1 MKFVRNVK
9 LFFREGNS
17 DKTYEIDLCEL
28 APDQYVVNF
37 RYGKRGGALKEGTK
51 TTSPVNLASA
61 TTIFDALEKEKRS
74 KGYIGEQESEQAAQP
89 DADSTAILDAV
100 TNPRHKAILRR
111 LQGNPAGKGA
121 WKTSRVIWRAGELHI
136 KESVPYIIKQGDR
149 KDALQRYSAIWALS
163 RAGDPVAIPTLK
175 AYYENSSYPLNIRM
189 LAANGM
195 LMLMSP
201 DERTTFAQQIIAGM
215 PQVLQDAIAKGSI
228 PDLITLI
235 YNLVV
240 VQQAPDYN
248 ILEEMYLISAAVPV
262 LWHSMYHTLVR
273 LPLRPSWFRHIRHIY
288 KQAEMREDYMIVAL
302 LVHRIQKTQPMFN
315 VPVVYYEDSPSSV
328 FIQEINANVKV
339 QTELKKPTSR
349 IAFSNRT
356 RKYFNR
362 RAFRNLKRLG
372 EAGDVQYVR
381 YATSLLLHYAQET
394 DFTKAYE
401 QRYYG
406 YQNGRYQS
414 LQRQY
419 PESSKAI
426 YLNYILRGNDHT
438 LEYRAHQEEWVF
450 KPQEQAAQTQ
460 NGRPVIQPNP
470 DLLKA
475 NENGG
480 LLKKL
485 FGWLGVDKQQAT
497 SGVPPQSAE
506 SALKATAPAS
516 VEEHGSI
523 PFLALWNQL
532 PQAFL
537 QLLISGQMEA
547 VHAFA
552 MEQLRAHPEFSAMK
566 ERMGEDVIGGLLANR
581 FTIPSLFGLE
591 LAREKYNPA
600 NPSIPLL
607 KVMIAS
613 PLEEARAQAM
623 EWIKAAGTLCFGDT
637 GMLLDMIFCYYE
649 DVRKFLKAN
658 LDPAAVPAQQ
668 QQDLAGFAIARLMK
682 VGELNE
688 VQTAILTDCC
698 QLVEYY
704 CAAPLSQLDMQVIA
718 DLMDQSSVAVQA
730 FAARLLLLRDH
741 DFDFAQISN
750 VLVNKLLKNSYRPV
764 RDAGWNILLKAGD
777 APVINKPEI
786 LLSACTNEYK
796 DIRQKAAQLVAR
808 LVTQDNRLA
817 LWLVNELVP
826 LLMRTE
832 KAPGM
837 HEDIAALLSGPLGN
851 YLQEVDTATA
861 LRLLYANYRPAQEF
875 GVILLQQYIPAT
887 SLTLKQV
894 IAAGAHELLQVREW
908 CWTFFRTQ
916 QPRIKTERDTAV
928 ALLDSKWDDTRA
940 FAIRF
945 FRDNFQEE
953 DWTPESLIGIAD
965 SVRPDIQ
972 QFGRELLMRFFKTE
986 DGVQYLLKLSQHPS
1000 AAMQQFA
1007 TNYLSQYA
1015 AGNLEYIRQ
1024 LEHYFRAVLTRVNK
1038 ARVAKE
1044 RVFLFLEREAMKS
1057 PEAAAFI
1064 GSLITDISAT
1074 VAIGDKA
1081 RCISIMRNI
1090 SQQFDHVQLPIVFVE
1105 APVRPQ

>member
-37 RYGKRGGALKEGTK
+37 RYGKRGAALKEGTK

-74 KGYIGEQESEQAAQP
+74 KGYIGEQESEQATIPA
-89 DADSTAILDAV
+89 ADNSAVLDAI

-111 LQGNPAGKGA
+111 LQGNPAGKNA

-163 RAGDPVAIPTLK
+163 RTGDPVAIPTLK

-195 LMLMSP
+195 LMLMTP
-201 DERTTFAQQIIAGM
+201 EERTAFAQQIIAGM
-215 PQVLQDAIAKGSI
+215 PEVLQQAIAKGDI
-228 PDLITLI
+228 PELITLI

-240 VQQAPDYN
+240 VQQSPDYN
-248 ILEEMYLISAAVPV
+248 ILEEMYLVSAAVPV
-262 LWHSMYHTLVR
+262 LWQAMYHTLVR
-273 LPLRPSWFRHIRHIY
+273 LPMRPSWFRHIRHIY

-315 VPVVYYEDSPSSV
+315 MPVVYYDEHQPSV
-328 FIQEINANVKV
+328 FIKEINANVKV
-339 QTELKKPTSR
+339 QTELKKPGSR
-349 IAFSNRT
+349 VAFSNLT
-356 RKYFNR
+356 RRYFNR

-381 YATSLLLHYAQET
+381 YATSLLLHYHQET
-394 DFTKAYE
+394 DFSKAFE
-401 QRYYG
+401 ERYYG

-419 PESSKAI
+419 PENSKAI
-426 YLNYILRGNDHT
+426 YLTYILRGNDHT
-438 LEYRAHQEEWVF
+438 LQYRAHQEQWVF
-450 KPQEQAAQTQ
+450 KPQEPDTQTQ
-460 NGRPVIQPNP
+460 NGRPTIQPNP

-475 NENGG
+475 NENSG

-485 FGWLGVDKQQAT
+485 FGWLGVDKQPA
-497 SGVPPQSAE
+497 SAVPQESAE
-506 SALKATAPAS
+506 AVLKTTVP
-516 VEEHGSI
+516 VQENHPSI
-523 PFLALWNQL
+523 PFLELWNQL

-552 MEQLRAHPEFSAMK
+552 MEHLRAHPEFSAMK
-566 ERMGEDVIGGLLANR
+566 ERMGEDVIGALLANR
-581 FTIPSLFGLE
+581 FSIPSLFGLE

-600 NPSIPLL
+600 NPSLPLL
-607 KVMIAS
+607 KVMIGS
-613 PLEEARAQAM
+613 PLQEAREQAM
-623 EWIKAAGTLCFGDT
+623 EWIKAASALCFGDT
-637 GMLLDMIFCYYE
+637 GMLLDLMFCYYE

-658 LDPAAVPAQQ
+658 LDPATIPFQLQQEVTGRAV
-668 QQDLAGFAIARLMK
+668 ARLMA
-682 VGELNE
+682 VGNLNE

-704 CAAPLSQLDMQVIA
+704 CAKPLSQLDMQVIA
-718 DLMDQSSVAVQA
+718 DLMDQASVAVQA

-741 DFDFAQISN
+741 DFDFSQISN

-786 LLSACTNEYK
+786 LFSACTNEYK
-796 DIRQKAAQLVAR
+796 DIRQKAALLVERLVA
-808 LVTQDNRLA
+808 QDNRLA
-817 LWLVNELVP
+817 HWLVNELVP

-832 KAPGM
+832 KAEGM
-837 HEDIAALLSGPLGN
+837 HQDIAALLSGPLGN

-875 GVILLQQYIPAT
+875 GVVLLQRYIPAGA
-887 SLTLKQV
+887 LTLKQV

-908 CWTFFRTQ
+908 CWNFFRQ
-916 QPRIKTERDTAV
+916 QLPRVKTERDTAV

-940 FAIRF
+940 FAISF
-945 FRDNFQEE
+945 FRDNFQDE

-972 QFGRELLMRFFKTE
+972 QFGRELLMRFFKAE

-1038 ARVAKE
+1038 ARVAKD
-1044 RVFLFLEREAMKS
+1044 RVFGFLEAEAMKS

-1064 GSLITDISAT
+1064 GGVITDISAT

-1105 APVRPQ
+1105 APVRLQ